1 LFCDSGPGATNTL
14 TGVADAMM
22 DSTPIV
28 VIAGQVGVGALG
40 TDAFQEVDLVGVA
53 QPITKWAYQIRR
65 PEDVAWAVS
74 RAFYIARS
82 GRPGPV
88 VLDFPKNAQNHTCEW
103 DPIKVENVRSYN
115 PYPKIDSCA
124 IEEAAKLINGAKKP
138 FALVGQGSEM
148 ASDTAGKLDVIRDAF
163 KRSEEHYNKTFD
175 YLIDLDATAPLRSVE
190 DIIDSF
196 KQFKENNNDN
206 LITAMPSRRS
216 PYFNLV
222 EQDENGKVYLSKKL
236 DNKII
241 RRQDAPKS
249 YDMNASIYIWKRDII
264 LNENSIFLEK
274 TGL

>member
-1 LFCDSGPGATNTL
+1 MSNILCTICARGGSKGVKNKNIKELNGKPLIAYTIEQAKDSNLFEHIVISTDSDDIANIAKIYGA
-14 TGVADAMM
+14 
-22 DSTPIV
+22 
-28 VIAGQVGVGALG
+28 
-40 TDAFQEVDLVGVA
+40 EV
-53 QPITKWAYQIRR
+53 
-65 PEDVAWAVS
+65 
-74 RAFYIARS
+74 F
-82 GRPGPV
+82 
-88 VLDFPKNAQNHTCEW
+88 
-103 DPIKVENVRSYN
+103 
-115 PYPKIDSCA
+115 
-124 IEEAAKLINGAKKP
+124 
-138 FALVGQGSEM
+138 
-148 ASDTAGKLDVIRDAF
+148 F
-163 KRSEEHYNKTFD
+163 KRSEEYYNRTFD

-196 KQFKENNNDN
+196 NQFKENNNDN

-274 TGL
+274 TGLYVMPEERSIDIDNELDFKFVEFLMKEK